1 MEMNET
7 MRNEMENT
15 TKEVIEEVS
24 SNTNDI
30 RVLAITGIIGLVI
43 GAIGYRVY
51 KKKKSNK
58 NVVVTSEEYVE
69 DENFKEFEEDEE
81 DK

>member
-15 TKEVIEEVS
+15 TKEVLEEVS

-30 RVLAITGIIGLVI
+30 RKTVVALAGLAIAAGV
-43 GAIGYRVY
+43 GYFVY
-51 KKKKSNK
+51 KKKSNK
-58 NVVVTSEEYVE
+58 NVVVVSEEDVE
-69 DENFKEFEEDEE
+69 DGSFRELEEDEE